1 MVSVDASTDDLIDLG
16 YRAEDM
22 SRQELERCTI
32 LTAREQTLL
41 RKLKSPGQRLLIGP
55 RGSGKSTYL
64 RLARYALIDE
74 GSALPIYVNYAKSL
88 SLEPELRRDPSALAF
103 FRQWVLALILRG
115 LDETRSVL
123 KTSISE
129 HQTERLELATAV
141 ASAVERRRADQAP
154 ASDFTLT
161 EVLDLLEEVC
171 ELSGR
176 RRVVLLLD
184 DAAHAF
190 SPEQQREF
198 FEIFGSLR
206 SRVVSAKAAVYPG
219 VTTYTPRFQVGH
231 DVQVSDVWLD
241 PSDPD
246 FLEMMRDACEKRL
259 DPEAMSRLR
268 ARRGALEYLALAS
281 FGLPRNFLGMVSQ
294 FLEEDDGSSLKNTTQ
309 LCDSAVEDSA
319 AATIKVFLSL
329 EEKLPR
335 YKNFVAV
342 GSDLVG
348 ASVEAIN
355 TYNAKRTGQ
364 TKVVSVLLQEPLPS
378 EIDRILGLL
387 EYAGVVRRSNTL
399 SMGPKS
405 FRQVVIHYSL
415 LLSAGAL
422 ALGRNPS
429 VELAIQGLTRR
440 DSSTAR
446 VRRTLSSL
454 LGKDFLSRCK
464 LNMAAC
470 QRCGTP
476 REIPEARFCSHC
488 GAPLSEASIYEEL
501 LSASIEKLPISQK
514 QLDRVIAAGQINT
527 VQDILTDEENM
538 KLLAA
543 DYIGP
548 KRALQIKAIAEEF
561 IYE

>member
-1 MVSVDASTDDLIDLG
+1 MSATSDDLIDLG

-22 SRQELERCTI
+22 NRQELERCTI
-32 LTAREQTLL
+32 LTAREESLL

-64 RLARYALIDE
+64 RLARYQLQDE
-74 GSALPIYVNYAKSL
+74 AVALPIYVNYAKSL

-115 LDETRSVL
+115 LSQATDAL
-123 KTSISE
+123 G
-129 HQTERLELATAV
+129 LELAEAPAV
-141 ASAVERRRADQAP
+141 RLKLATTVADAVERRRVDQAP
-154 ASDFTLT
+154 PSDFTLT
-161 EVLDLLEEVC
+161 EILEILERV
-171 ELSGR
+171 SATAGR

-198 FEIFGSLR
+198 FEIFGNLR

-246 FLEMMRDACEKRL
+246 FIPMMSEMCEKRL
-259 DPEAMSRLR
+259 DAESLARLR
-268 ARRGALEYLALAS
+268 GRRGALEYLALAS
-281 FGLPRNFLGMVSQ
+281 FGLPRNLLSMLSQ
-294 FLEEDDGSSLKNTTQ
+294 FLEEDEDGSLKNTTQ
-309 LCDSAVEDSA
+309 LCDSAIEDSA

-348 ASVEAIN
+348 ACIDAIS
-355 TYNAKRTGQ
+355 TYNSGRPGT
-364 TKVVSVLLQEPLPS
+364 TKVVSVLLQEPVPA
-378 EIDRILGLL
+378 EVDRILGLL
-387 EYAGVVRRSNTL
+387 EYAGVLRRSSNL

-415 LLSAGAL
+415 LLTHGAM

-429 VELAIQGLTRR
+429 IAEAIDGLARR
-440 DSSTAR
+440 ESSAAR
-446 VRRTLSSL
+446 VRRTLASL

-464 LNMAAC
+464 LDMAAC

-488 GAPLSEASIYEEL
+488 GAPLTDASIYEEL
-501 LSASIEKLPISQK
+501 LSTSIEKLPISQK
-514 QLDRVIAAGQINT
+514 QLDRITAAGKVST
-527 VQDILTDEENM
+527 VQDILTDEENV

-543 DYIGP
+543 EYIGP
-548 KRALQIKAIAEEF
+548 KRAAQIKSVAEEF

>member
-1 MVSVDASTDDLIDLG
+1 MDASTDDLIDLG

-32 LTAREQTLL
+32 LTAREETLL

-64 RLARYALIDE
+64 RLARYALLDE
-74 GSALPIYVNYAKSL
+74 GTALPIYVNYAKSL

-115 LDETRSVL
+115 LDETRAVL
-123 KTSISE
+123 DTIVSAEQS
-129 HQTERLELATAV
+129 ERLALATAV
-141 ASAVERRRADQAP
+141 SNAVERRRADQAP

-161 EVLDLLEEVC
+161 EVLDLLEGV
-171 ELSGR
+171 SNQANR

-198 FEIFGSLR
+198 FEIFGNLR

-259 DPEAMSRLR
+259 DPEAMGRLR

-348 ASVEAIN
+348 ACVDAISN
-355 TYNAKRTGQ
+355 YNANRTGQ

-387 EYAGVVRRSNTL
+387 EYAGVVRRSSTL

-415 LLSAGAL
+415 LLSNGAL

-429 VELAIQGLTRR
+429 VELAVQGLTRR
-440 DSSTAR
+440 DSSPAR
-446 VRRTLSSL
+446 VRRTLTSL
-454 LGKDFLSRCK
+454 LGKEFLNRCK

-501 LSASIEKLPISQK
+501 LSTSIEKLPISQK
-514 QLDRVIAAGQINT
+514 QLDRVMAAGQVST
-527 VQDILTDEENM
+527 VQDILTDEENA

>member
-1 MVSVDASTDDLIDLG
+1 MDASTDDLIDLG